1 MENKEE
7 KKSLLLCSK
16 IKITDKI
23 SIKIPT
29 VGEVLEDEQAY
40 YGMVNSLTA
49 VPMQYMVQLD
59 NMKIDFTTISDYQLF
74 LMLFPV
80 YAKGDMSLVFEDMFT
95 NDYIVGLDKTN
106 NTDVLYIPTNGLD
119 YVINEHLY
127 YKIVDAIR
135 KINGLKRLNG
145 KPGNEH
151 ARQYL
156 IEKERN
162 NQNRHLNKKYE
173 PYLEKLVIALVNRS
187 DFKYNYKEVLDL
199 SIFQFNQSFEQIK
212 RNVDFDKTMIGV
224 YTGNVDTSKLHDKS
238 CLSWLKI

>member
-59 NMKIDFTTISDYQLF
+59 NMEIDFTTISDYQLF

-80 YAKGDMSLVFEDMFT
+80 YAKGDMSLMFGDMFT

-106 NTDVLYIPTNGLD
+106 NTDVLYSPTNGLD

-127 YKIVDAIR
+127 YKIV
-135 KINGLKRLNG
+135 
-145 KPGNEH
+145 
-151 ARQYL
+151 
-156 IEKERN
+156 
-162 NQNRHLNKKYE
+162 
-173 PYLEKLVIALVNRS
+173 
-187 DFKYNYKEVLDL
+187 
-199 SIFQFNQSFEQIK
+199 
-212 RNVDFDKTMIGV
+212 
-224 YTGNVDTSKLHDKS
+224 
-238 CLSWLKI
+238 